1 MGSNPR
7 TCATWRPIIERL
19 RKKLSTWKRRLLSI
33 GGKVKLLNS
42 ILSRILIYF
51 MSFFKAPKKMIQEI
65 TQYKVDFYG
74 MERKTR
80 NESLGLSR
88 IIFVNK
94 KRKMDLESGT
104 YKLSTFLY

>member
-1 MGSNPR
+1 
-7 TCATWRPIIERL
+7 
-19 RKKLSTWKRRLLSI
+19 
-33 GGKVKLLNS
+33 
-42 ILSRILIYF
+42 